1 MSGGKA
7 RRDLGSRVLTGDLSQ
22 ATVAAILDEVRRWAL
37 RGERWAQ
44 TMSGPEPSDPEV
56 PPSESEPMDWRNV
69 TSGQYPRPRGCES
82 YESLE
87 RSDRNQ
93 YCSDVLLPE
102 AIIQLHALRRGLLR
116 GAYVHDSDPEI
127 ETAIHAEAQAS
138 LASEAPID
146 RWVDELM
153 MDRQARRL
161 GMGLPMVDSEA
172 RDRYDGILP
181 EGSVRSRK
189 RTVKS
194 YKE

>member
-1 MSGGKA
+1 VGVERRAVGPDDVRPRTLRSGSTAIRVGANGLAK
-7 RRDLGSRVLTGDLSQ
+7 RDLWAVSPAPRLRIVRIPRALGSKPVLL
-22 ATVAAILDEVRRWAL
+22 
-37 RGERWAQ
+37 
-44 TMSGPEPSDPEV
+44 
-56 PPSESEPMDWRNV
+56 
-69 TSGQYPRPRGCES
+69 
-82 YESLE
+82 
-87 RSDRNQ
+87 
-93 YCSDVLLPE
+93 DVLLPE